1 MLRKLAGNYFVLD
14 FPLESNIDGWLVP
27 GGDGIQ
33 LCYSKKKKKWGVL
46 GGVGERVTVFYYDFY
61 SILAAAIRSL

>member
-33 LCYSKKKKKWGVL
+33 LCYSKKKTCGD
-46 GGVGERVTVFYYDFY
+46 GGGGRKSYC
-61 SILAAAIRSL
+61 ILL

>member
-33 LCYSKKKKKWGVL
+33 LCYSKKKKTCGD
-46 GGVGERVTVFYYDFY
+46 GGGGRKSYC
-61 SILAAAIRSL
+61 ILL